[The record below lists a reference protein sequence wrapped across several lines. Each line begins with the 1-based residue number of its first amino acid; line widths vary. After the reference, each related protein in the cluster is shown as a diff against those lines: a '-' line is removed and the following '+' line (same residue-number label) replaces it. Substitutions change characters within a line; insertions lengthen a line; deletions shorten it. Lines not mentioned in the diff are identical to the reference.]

1 MLTLGVLWESILN
14 KPAGAFDALPL
25 AGRMITDAVI
35 DSRLAIPGCLFV
47 ALPGEK
53 ADGHQFLGD
62 AFQRGASVAL
72 VDRDVPGFDVL
83 DLRGAVLDPTAL
95 PRGEASQPLHL
106 CLRVESAL
114 AAMQKAAKTWRERLV
129 QLRVI
134 GVTGSVG
141 KSTTKE
147 MVASVLSARYATFAN
162 ESSLNNEIGLPLT
175 ILKATEAHERLVLEM
190 GLYVQGDIAFLCD
203 IAKPQVGVITLIAP
217 VHLGR
222 AGSLE
227 AIVDGKAELVEAL
240 PPDGTAILN
249 ADDERVRGMAGRTR
263 AAVFT
268 YGLNPDADLRADSI
282 ESLGLEGMKFNMI
295 YAGETLHV
303 RLPLL
308 GQHSV
313 HTALRAAAVGL
324 VEKMSWQ
331 EILEGLTAPFTQL
344 RLVAAT
350 GPDNSLLID
359 DTYNASPDSM
369 IAALNLI
376 AELDGRKVAVLG
388 DMLELGTWEETGHRM
403 VGARAAEVADVLV
416 TVGERARWIA
426 DEAQMQGMPVDRIA
440 VHATTAEALDDLR
453 SRIGAGDVVLVKGS
467 HSLRM
472 DEIVLALEVP
482 EE

>member
-1 MLTLGVLWESILN
+1 MTH
-14 KPAGAFDALPL
+14 AGQ
-25 AGRMITDAVI
+25 
-35 DSRLAIPGCLFV
+35 LFV
-47 ALPGEK
+47 PLVAER
-53 ADGHQFLGD
+53 DGHAYID
-62 AFQRGASVAL
+62 AARERGAAAYLTSVGARGGTAVEVPDTLQAL
-72 VDRDVPGFDVL
+72 M
-83 DLRGAVLDPTAL
+83 
-95 PRGEASQPLHL
+95 
-106 CLRVESAL
+106 AL
-114 AAMQKAAKTWRERLV
+114 ATAMRSRFAGPMV
-129 QLRVI
+129 GI
-134 GVTGSVG
+134 TGSVG
-141 KSTTKE
+141 KTSTKDL
-147 MVASVLSARYATFAN
+147 ARAALSASRRTWAN
-162 ESSLNNEIGLPLT
+162 ERSFNNEQGLPTTLLNT
-175 ILKATEAHERLVLEM
+175 PEATEVLVVEM
-190 GLYVQGDIAFLCD
+190 GMRGFGEIAALCD
-203 IAKPQVGVITLIAP
+203 IARPSIGVVTRVAEAHSDRVGGIEGVA
-217 VHLGR
+217 R
-222 AGSLE
+222 A
-227 AIVDGKAELVEAL
+227 KAELVQSL
-240 PPDGTAILN
+240 PATGTAILN

-268 YGLNPDADLRADSI
+268 YGLNPEADLRADSI